1 MLKVR
6 LICTLLVIT
15 VAVITFV
22 STDTA
27 IRILTPKRSL
37 LYGSHPRGLTP

>member
-1 MLKVR
+1 MYTTGDDCSGD
-6 LICTLLVIT
+6 I
-15 VAVITFV
+15 FV

-37 LYGSHPRGLTP
+37 LYGSHPGGLTP